1 MPAISA
7 VGTGT
12 TIVLG
17 GVTLTVDRMSIGASG
32 MSRESIETT
41 HLGTSEARTFIPGDL
56 YDPGTIE
63 VAFQL
68 DSTTPL
74 TTMRVE
80 TIMNAASNTWTVTMS
95 NNGQWDGNGFVTD
108 FSWDI
113 PLEELA
119 TGTFTL
125 KCTGGIDTTN

>member
-1 MPAISA
+1 MPAVSA

-17 GVTLTVDRMSIGASG
+17 GITLTVDRMSIGASG
-32 MSRESIETT
+32 ISRESIETT
-41 HLGTSEARTFIPGDL
+41 HLGTSEARTFIPSDL
-56 YDPGTIE
+56 YDPGSLE

-80 TIMNAASNTWTVTMS
+80 TIMNAASNTWTVTM
-95 NNGQWDGNGFVTD
+95 NEGGDWTGNAFVTD

>member
-1 MPAISA
+1 MAGTPA

-12 TIVLG
+12 TIAIG
-17 GVTLTVDRMSIGASG
+17 GITLTVDRLSIGASG
-32 MSRESIETT
+32 ISRESIETT
-41 HLGTSEARTFIPGDL
+41 HLGTSEARTFIPSDL
-56 YDPGTIE
+56 YDPGSLE

-80 TIMNAASNTWTVTMS
+80 TIMNAASNTWTVTM
-95 NNGQWDGNGFVTD
+95 NEGGDWTGNAFVTD

>member
-17 GVTLTVDRMSIGASG
+17 GITLTVDRMSIGASG
-32 MSRESIETT
+32 ISRESIETT
-41 HLGTSEARTFIPGDL
+41 HLGTSAARTFIPSDL
-56 YDPGTIE
+56 YDPGSLE

-74 TTMRVE
+74 TTMAVE
-80 TIMNAASNTWTVTMS
+80 TILTTASNTFTVTM
-95 NNGQWDGNGFVTD
+95 NEGGQWDGNAFVTD

-125 KCTGGIDTTN
+125 KCTGGIATTN

>member
-1 MPAISA
+1 MAGTPA

-12 TIVLG
+12 TLAIG
-17 GVTLTVDRMSIGASG
+17 GITLTVDRLSIGASG
-32 MSRESIETT
+32 ISRESIETT
-41 HLGTSEARTFIPGDL
+41 HLGTSEARTFIPSDL
-56 YDPGTIE
+56 YDPGSLE

-74 TTMRVE
+74 TTMAVE
-80 TIMNAASNTWTVTMS
+80 TILTTASNTFTVTM
-95 NNGQWDGNGFVTD
+95 NEGGQWDGNAFVTD

-125 KCTGGIDTTN
+125 KCTGGITTTN

>member
-1 MPAISA
+1 MPAVPAI
-7 VGTGT
+7 GTGT

-17 GVTLTVDRMSIGASG
+17 TITLDVARMSIGASG
-32 MSRESIETT
+32 ISRESIETT
-41 HLGTSEARTFIPGDL
+41 HLGTSAARTFIPSDL
-56 YDPGTIE
+56 YDPGSLE

-74 TTMRVE
+74 TTMQVE
-80 TIMNAASNTWTVTMS
+80 TILTTAAGTFTVTM
-95 NNGQWDGNGFVTD
+95 NEGGQWDGSGFVTD

-125 KCTGGIDTTN
+125 KCTGGITTTN

>member
-1 MPAISA
+1 MPAIAA

-17 GVTLTVDRMSIGASG
+17 GITLTVDRMSIGMSG
-32 MSRESIETT
+32 IARESIETT
-41 HLGTSEARTFIPGDL
+41 HLGTSAARTFIASDL
-56 YDPGTIE
+56 YDPGSLE

-74 TTMRVE
+74 TTMAVE
-80 TIMNAASNTWTVTMS
+80 TILGVGAQVFTVTM
-95 NNGQWDGNGFVTD
+95 NEGGQWDGSAFVTD

-125 KCTGGIDTTN
+125 KCTGAIVTTN